1 MTLEGNAKLEE
12 KLVCGL
18 ENDMRN
24 LAYFHQSTQQSQNWD
39 FHSDLFYIVENL
51 SA

>member
-1 MTLEGNAKLEE
+1 MTLEGNAKREE
-12 KLVCGL
+12 KLACVL

-24 LAYFHQSTQQSQNWD
+24 LAYFHQSIQQSQNWD

-51 SA
+51 